1 MIINGVEIMLN
12 VLKDWP
18 NSIHFGLETGRW
30 FNWIGLTLLARLV
43 DILTFVQNIKWKGID
58 TLGAIM
64 EK

>member
-1 MIINGVEIMLN
+1 MLN

-18 NSIHFGLETGRW
+18 NSIRFGLETGRW

-43 DILTFVQNIKWKGID
+43 DILTFVRNIKWKGID